1 MSKHQKAAP
10 RKRVREAA
18 SVRMD
23 RNKQGI
29 KLIVATAV
37 AIAICVIYFFNPIA
51 VGSQVRSIL
60 VFAFFLVLAVLLGEL
75 GVRYSKLN
83 TEYTKLK
90 NLYGINDAEVKEMM
104 ADIKAGR

>member
-1 MSKHQKAAP
+1 M
-10 RKRVREAA
+10 
-18 SVRMD
+18 
-23 RNKQGI
+23 
-29 KLIVATAV
+29 
-37 AIAICVIYFFNPIA
+37 
-51 VGSQVRSIL
+51 
-60 VFAFFLVLAVLLGEL
+60 FAFFLVLAVLLGEL

>member
-18 SVRMD
+18 SVRID

-51 VGSQVRSIL
+51 VGSQVRSI
-60 VFAFFLVLAVLLGEL
+60 LAVLLGEL

>member
-18 SVRMD
+18 SVRID

-29 KLIVATAV
+29 KLIVATAI
-37 AIAICVIYFFNPIA
+37 AIAICVVYYFNPIA
-51 VGSQVRSIL
+51 VGSQFTSIL
-60 VFAFFLVLAVLLGEL
+60 VFAFFLVLAILLGEL
-75 GVRYSKLN
+75 GVKYSKLN